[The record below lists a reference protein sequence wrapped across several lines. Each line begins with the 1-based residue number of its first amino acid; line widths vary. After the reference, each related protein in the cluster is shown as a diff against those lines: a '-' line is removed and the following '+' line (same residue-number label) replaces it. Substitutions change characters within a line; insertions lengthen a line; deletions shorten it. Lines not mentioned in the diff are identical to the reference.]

1 VGTIAGRSTRKSVA
15 TMQAKGVVRLEQ
27 LCQPVGARQ
36 TKAVRTQPMQLLLWN
51 VQVLHLAAVLWLHA
65 GCRKP
70 RRLGEENP
78 LGTPHLSEF
87 SGVSGMA

>member
-1 VGTIAGRSTRKSVA
+1 
-15 TMQAKGVVRLEQ
+15 
-27 LCQPVGARQ
+27 
-36 TKAVRTQPMQLLLWN
+36 MQLLLWN